1 MSSSTPQQ
9 TPGPEIVVKDR
20 SDGADG
26 RITSGAGVRDV
37 KVPKLTE
44 ENYRTWSKIMKN
56 NLIGKKLWS
65 IVIGRIVCPDE
76 TRPSDLE
83 AWEFNNATAMTYIM
97 TAVDDR
103 QLQHIIRLDTANDQ
117 WETLN
122 RIHRDIGLIRLI
134 PLSRRLCG
142 YKAGPSDSVEQIA
155 SELRTIAAVMAEIR
169 PGEEPSEFLL
179 ARILMD
185 SIDGTP
191 YAMAR
196 ALLEDKGEITMT
208 MVIEKYKEVESRNKD
223 EISTPEIANKASSS
237 RKFTGKCFYC
247 DKAGHI
253 KTDCFQ

>member
-83 AWEFNNATAMTYIM
+83 AWEFNNATAMT
-97 TAVDDR
+97 
-103 QLQHIIRLDTANDQ
+103 
-117 WETLN
+117 
-122 RIHRDIGLIRLI
+122 
-134 PLSRRLCG
+134 
-142 YKAGPSDSVEQIA
+142 
-155 SELRTIAAVMAEIR
+155 
-169 PGEEPSEFLL
+169 
-179 ARILMD
+179 
-185 SIDGTP
+185 
-191 YAMAR
+191 
-196 ALLEDKGEITMT
+196 
-208 MVIEKYKEVESRNKD
+208 
-223 EISTPEIANKASSS
+223 
-237 RKFTGKCFYC
+237 
-247 DKAGHI
+247 
-253 KTDCFQ
+253 